1 MKAYIIIFLFGII
14 IFVLWKYSDIREVF
28 DPIQQLSLYEMNE
41 RFHTDIVDLPKN
53 IVVIGVE
60 DNKIYTFNYLDIKDK
75 DELEGMNPVAFLH
88 YWYNNI
94 HPFLTS
100 SKYYFLLCFSDG
112 YREHIPHCEEL
123 IPFIAT
129 KNQFSNKFE
138 LGDISTCSQP
148 ILHKHKYVFTYSK
161 QTSDNTAICIPDRR
175 YINRNGYTDNLHLID
190 TNQIPFGERKA
201 ECIFRGTIENG
212 SKFNFKE
219 YENKSEL
226 NQRKYLKKIQHKI
239 SNFDFKDDYK
249 DIVEQIKYKYIL
261 DVDGWSNTWDATVW
275 KLYSGSVLLK
285 TDSIWEQWYYDKLHP
300 WVHYVPV
307 ENDFS
312 DLDEKIKW
320 CILHDTECQTIV
332 KNSRE
337 FVFKQLNWE
346 RVKKDTIGI
355 FQKYIDECFP
365 SNL

>member
-1 MKAYIIIFLFGII
+1 MKAYIIIFLFGILL
-14 IFVLWKYSDIREVF
+14 FSLWYGHKEVF
-28 DPIQQLSLYEMNE
+28 EMKESIEKISLDEMNHKFE
-41 RFHTDIVDLPKN
+41 TDIIGLPKN
-53 IVVIGVE
+53 IVAVGI
-60 DNKIYTFNYLDIKDK
+60 DNHKIYTFNYSEDSHTTPIKFI
-75 DELEGMNPVAFLH
+75 N
-88 YWYNNI
+88 YWHDSI
-94 HPFLTS
+94 HPFMTS
-100 SKYYFLLCFSDG
+100 SKYYYLLCFWDG
-112 YREHIPHCEEL
+112 YRERIPYCHNL
-123 IPFIAT
+123 KPFT
-129 KNQFSNKFE
+129 PSKNQFSNKNE
-138 LGDISTCSQP
+138 LSDISNCDQP

-161 QTSDNTAICIPDRR
+161 QMEDNTAICIPDMY
-175 YINRNGYTDNLHLID
+175 YITHNGYTDNKFKLID
-190 TNQIPFGERKA
+190 TNQIPFEEKKS
-201 ECIFRGTIENG
+201 ECIYRGNIENG
-212 SKFNFKE
+212 SKYNFKE
-219 YENKSEL
+219 YENKPEI
-226 NQRKYLKKIQHKI
+226 NQREYLKKIQHKI

-261 DVDGWSNTWDATVW
+261 DVDGWANTWDATIW

-285 TDSIWEQWYYDKLHP
+285 TDSIWEQWYYDKLDP

-320 CILHDTECQTIV
+320 CILHDTECQKIV